1 MMWNGCTNKPL
12 TGVIFDKD
20 GTLLE
25 VEQFWC
31 AVYQYAISVFLEI
44 DAEQRIK
51 IYENI
56 GINENGLVR
65 NSLAVMGSVKE
76 IWMAL
81 KAAIEAPI
89 KSLEIF
95 EALVKEGVHRYI
107 SLVSFMSPSVP
118 TFLDTLKNQGIYIAL
133 ITTDSRANTEYML
146 KTFEIFHHFDY
157 IGCSDDKL
165 SPKPAIDHGLAF
177 VDKYQLL
184 THEMLMVGDS
194 IYDAMFAERLNMGF
208 AEIRNAEDF
217 EALKNK
223 KRALI
228 C

>member
-1 MMWNGCTNKPL
+1 MMWNGYINKPL

-25 VEQFWC
+25 VEQFWR
-31 AVYQYAISVFLEI
+31 AVYQYAISEFLET
-44 DAEQRIK
+44 DAEQKIK
-51 IYENI
+51 IFEKI

-65 NSLAVMGSVKE
+65 DSLAVMGSVKE
-76 IWMAL
+76 IWVAL
-81 KAAIEAPI
+81 KAVMDAPI
-89 KSLEIF
+89 KSLENF
-95 EALVKEGVHRYI
+95 ETLVKEGVHRYI

-118 TFLDTLKNQGIYIAL
+118 TFLDALKNQGIYLAL
-133 ITTDSRANTEYML
+133 VTTDSRANTEYML
-146 KTFEIFHHFDY
+146 KTFEIYHHFDY
-157 IGCSDDKL
+157 IGCGDDPL

-194 IYDAMFAERLNMGF
+194 VYDAMFAERLNMGF
-208 AEIRNAEDF
+208 TEIRNAEDF

-223 KRALI
+223 ERALI
-228 C
+228 G